1 MSEALLL
8 IDLQNDYFEGGAMP
22 LQGAEPAAVQASR
35 ALKKF
40 RQAGKPLVHV
50 QHLSVR
56 PGASFFLPGTPGAE
70 IHPLVRPEADE
81 PVVQKH
87 FPNAFRDTGLLECLQ
102 QRSVTE
108 LVIAGAMTHMCVDAT
123 VRAAFDLG
131 FKVTVLADA
140 CATRSL
146 QHGDRAVAAADV
158 HAAFLAALS
167 SVYARVMPTVEWLDQ
182 CA

>member
-1 MSEALLL
+1 MNDALLL
-8 IDLQNDYFEGGAMP
+8 IDLQNDYFDGGAMT
-22 LQGAEPAAVQASR
+22 LQGAELAAVQAAR
-35 ALKKF
+35 ALKWF
-40 RQAGKPLVHV
+40 RQAGKPVVHV

-56 PGASFFLPGTPGAE
+56 PGATFFLPGTTGADL
-70 IHPLVRPEADE
+70 HLLVGPEADE

-87 FPNAFRDTGLLECLQ
+87 FPNAFRDTVLLECLQ
-102 QRSVTE
+102 QRSVTG

-146 QHGDRAVAAADV
+146 LYGDRAVAAADV

-167 SVYARVMPTVEWLDQ
+167 SVYARVVPTTEWLDG
-182 CA
+182 CV